1 MIFKDSKRRVTGI
14 RDKAVDF
21 KSERSGIWHC
31 SVFNLGMFLVS
42 MGSSL
47 SISEM
52 SMIPVCGTVRALE
65 NANCL
70 SEFLMLTK
78 W

>member
-14 RDKAVDF
+14 TDKAADF
-21 KSERSGIWHC
+21 KSDRPGIWH

-47 SISEM
+47 PISEM
-52 SMIPVCGTVRALE
+52 SMIPVLWYSESIRVCKLPVRIPDAH
-65 NANCL
+65 
-70 SEFLMLTK
+70 
-78 W
+78 